1 MPMMPTF
8 ARILTFVCL
17 CTVPGV
23 AAASHDLP
31 QRLRHEAQV
40 QSNNGHYTQ
49 AQQLRSIADGL
60 KNQDSSTTRQIQT
73 EIGKGNIEKAMDLL
87 KSR

>member
-1 MPMMPTF
+1 MTTVV
-8 ARILTFVCL
+8 RGVLTVVCL
-17 CTVPGV
+17 ISAPGL

-60 KNQDSSTTRQIQT
+60 KNQDSNTVRQVQS
-73 EIGKGNIEKAMDLL
+73 EIGKGNIDKAMALL
-87 KSR
+87 RAR